1 MCRNDA
7 LWWFEQFKNKTIFH
21 LQLIN
26 GDELFSMGYIIRYLL
41 HSSLS
46 IGCRLL
52 SIAVEEH
59 CFQSG
64 LFWMFVKSIL
74 EASPPQCLLKMI
86 CQVIVVSANSPQ
98 LWRVGFSLSAFM
110 RTEILC
116 RRCFRS
122 FSRSSVNGSRSIWLN
137 FLPCRVVS
145 EWCEMRSFHSES
157 INFSRFCW
165 SSAVSIVYCP
175 SPGVLVLL
183 NGHAFFKRITKL
195 YCERRNT
202 NNFGFPWFLKTA
214 HIFDGDYDLV
224 KVLWLNEVF

>member
-1 MCRNDA
+1 
-7 LWWFEQFKNKTIFH
+7 
-21 LQLIN
+21 
-26 GDELFSMGYIIRYLL
+26 MGYIIRYLL

-64 LFWMFVKSIL
+64 LVWKFVKSIL
-74 EASPPQCLLKMI
+74 EASPPQRLLKMI
-86 CQVIVVSANSPQ
+86 HQVIVVSGNSPQ

-116 RRCFRS
+116 RRPFQS

-145 EWCEMRSFHSES
+145 EWCEMGAFHSES
-157 INFSRFCW
+157 IRFCW
-165 SSAVSIVYCP
+165 SVSIVYCP
-175 SPGVLVLL
+175 SLGVLVLL

-195 YCERRNT
+195 YCQGRNT
-202 NNFGFPWFLKTA
+202 NSFCFPWFVKTT
-214 HIFDGDYDLV
+214 HIFDGDYDRV
-224 KVLWLNEVF
+224 KVLWLHEVF